1 MAKAAKRSS
10 PRKSLRVRSGVAV
23 GSPEGDVRKAAR
35 DGGGGG
41 GRERVWPRLQA
52 ATSDVVAGASS
63 MDAGVGGLLM
73 RALTR
78 ADGFCRR
85 ISGLGLARAG
95 WWVSRPAVRGTTATR
110 AGQLR
115 ELAGIVRMRGWGQ

>member
-41 GRERVWPRLQA
+41 GREGVA
-52 ATSDVVAGASS
+52 EVAGGDVRRRSRRLF
-63 MDAGVGGLLM
+63 DGNRGGTSAECGLARVLM
-73 RALTR
+73 GLSTNWDWA
-78 ADGFCRR
+78 
-85 ISGLGLARAG
+85 LGLARVG
-95 WWVSRPAVRGTTATR
+95 WWASRPGTRGR
-110 AGQLR
+110 AG
-115 ELAGIVRMRGWGQ
+115 AAA